1 MSEQTDFDKL
11 GRVCA
16 QIALL
21 KIDKRHIEDNY
32 INETE
37 MKRLVVIKRDIA
49 SITKTKMGLMAKCK
63 AKIKEGG
70 FYE

>member
-1 MSEQTDFDKL
+1 MSEPTDFDKL

-21 KIDKRHIEDNY
+21 KIAKRRIEDDF
-32 INETE
+32 IDKAKA
-37 MKRLVVIKRDIA
+37 KRLVVIKRDIA

-63 AKIKEGG
+63 AIIKSGES
-70 FYE
+70 Y